1 MKMQSCPRGL
11 RGLCRLLGYSPQA
24 YYKYQKLLGKTA
36 LEEDLVIGQVL
47 HHRSLQPKLGGRKL
61 HGMMEPFMASH
72 GISIGRDQLFGL
84 LRENGLLNRKRRRS
98 QPRTTDSCHWMRKY
112 PDLARGIVL
121 SRPNEL
127 WVSDI
132 TYIHLKK
139 KQFAY
144 LSLVTD
150 AYSRKI
156 VGFCMNNDLSA
167 EGPVAALEMA
177 LEGRAGNEPLI
188 HHSDRGSQY
197 CADGYVSL
205 LRSAAIGISMT
216 QSGDP
221 RDNAIAERV
230 NGILKQ
236 ELLEEAYPDLKTAAL
251 SVITAVDTYNRI
263 RPHSSVDMMA
273 PDKAHTQKGPLKRR
287 WKSWFNKSCRSP
299 VA

>member
-24 YYKYQKLLGKTA
+24 YYKYQKLLGKTV

-61 HGMMEPFMASH
+61 HGMMEPFMAAH
-72 GISIGRDQLFGL
+72 RINMGRDMLFGL

-167 EGPVAALEMA
+167 QGPVMALEMA
-177 LEGRAGNEPLI
+177 LKGRVGNEPLT

-263 RPHSSVDMMA
+263 RPHSSVDMMT

-287 WKSWFNKSCRSP
+287 WKSWFNKSYRTR
-299 VA
+299 